1 MVKDEV
7 LESFLSDLS
16 SKNPVPGGGGASG
29 IAGAFGA
36 SLSLMVISL
45 TVGKKKYKAYEEE
58 LLGVKEKL
66 EKLKAEFLKLADRD
80 EEVFLPLSKAY
91 SLPKETEEE
100 LRIRNKVM
108 GEALKAATEVPL
120 ETMENALKALEL
132 TETVAM
138 KGSKLAVS
146 DAGVAAAFLRTALT
160 GASLNV
166 VINLKSM
173 EEGAEKEAYRE
184 RYEALLKVGT
194 DLASGIEKIV
204 LGRLR

>member
-16 SKNPVPGGGGASG
+16 SKKPVPGGGGASG

-100 LRIRNKVM
+100 LRIRNEVM

-184 RYEALLKVGT
+184 RYTALLKAGT
-194 DLASGIEKIV
+194 DLASGIEEIV

>member
-100 LRIRNKVM
+100 LRIRNEVM

-120 ETMENALKALEL
+120 ETMENALKALKL

-184 RYEALLKVGT
+184 RYTALLKAGT
-194 DLASGIEKIV
+194 DLASGIEEIV

>member
-58 LLGVKEKL
+58 LLGIKEKL

-100 LRIRNKVM
+100 LRIRNEVM

-120 ETMENALKALEL
+120 ETMEKALKALEL

-184 RYEALLKVGT
+184 RYTALLKAGT
-194 DLASGIEKIV
+194 DLASGIEEIV
-204 LGRLR
+204 LGRLC

>member
-80 EEVFLPLSKAY
+80 EEVFLPLSKTY

-100 LRIRNKVM
+100 LRIRNEVM

-120 ETMENALKALEL
+120 ETMENALKALEF

-173 EEGAEKEAYRE
+173 EEGVEKEAYRE
-184 RYEALLKVGT
+184 RYEALLKAGT
-194 DLASGIEKIV
+194 DLASGIEEIV